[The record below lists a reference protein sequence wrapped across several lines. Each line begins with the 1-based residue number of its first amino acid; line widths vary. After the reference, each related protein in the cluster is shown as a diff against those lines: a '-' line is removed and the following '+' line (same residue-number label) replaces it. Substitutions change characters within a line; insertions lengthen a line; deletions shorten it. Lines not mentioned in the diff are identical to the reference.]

1 MAITSD
7 PNYLAHY
14 GVLGMKW
21 GVRKSSS
28 SGRSGGLAK
37 KAKQK
42 YVQKREEKKKE
53 LQKTTD
59 RFGVTGV
66 AVGKYLG
73 YSSGHALRGTLATV
87 INGSANAYIS
97 NNSSKH
103 RISTGVDYAR
113 RASISYLS
121 LRDSAEKI
129 NAVADVGKA
138 AIYSS
143 KKKRDT

>member
-21 GVRKSSS
+21 GVRRSSS
-28 SGRSGGLAK
+28 GGRSGGVAK
-37 KAKQK
+37 KLKTK
-42 YVQKREEKKKE
+42 YVQKREEKNKE
-53 LQKTTD
+53 LKKTTD
-59 RFGVTGV
+59 RFGVAGV
-66 AVGKYLG
+66 AVGRYLG
-73 YSSGHALRGTLATV
+73 YSSGHALRSTLATV
-87 INGSANAYIS
+87 INRSANAYIS
-97 NNSSKH
+97 TNSSKH
-103 RISTGVDYAR
+103 HIARGVDYAR

-121 LRDSAEKI
+121 IRDNAEKI

-143 KKKRDT
+143 KKKRET

>member
-1 MAITSD
+1 MS
-7 PNYLAHY
+7 NELYHY

-21 GVRKSSS
+21 GVRRNSSG
-28 SGRSGGLAK
+28 GRSGGMAK
-37 KAKQK
+37 KIKAK
-42 YVQKREEKKKE
+42 YVQKREQKNEE
-53 LQKTTD
+53 LRKSTD
-59 RFGVTGV
+59 RFGVAGV

-87 INGSANAYIS
+87 INRSANAYIS
-97 NNSSKH
+97 ANGSKH
-103 RISTGVDYAR
+103 RIATGVDYAR

-121 LRDSAEKI
+121 MRDNAEKI

-143 KKKRDT
+143 KKKRET